1 MGLQSFPTAPAV
13 KGVAKAKRQQVQVAA
28 AHALRHTLQRCHNH
42 GLSWRPVSRPSSP
55 VLSDSPK
62 SRARKQQS
70 WVHILPSL
78 MLRLF
83 SIILSSYPVG
93 KPQPTGHMHLFL

>member
-1 MGLQSFPTAPAV
+1 MDLQSFPTAPAV
-13 KGVAKAKRQQVQVAA
+13 KRVAKAKGQQVEAAA
-28 AHALRHTLQRCHNH
+28 AHAQHHTLQGYHNH
-42 GLSWRPVSRPSSP
+42 RLSWQPVSIHSSP

-83 SIILSSYPVG
+83 PVILSSYPVG